1 MCPERRAEL
10 DYIGGLFDVPQS
22 YQPIIS
28 GGGQCLAVRA
38 EFHRIDCLFVAC
50 DEGAKGHRRVDGE
63 VPQFHHAGASN
74 GEEAPVGTASDRID
88 CVVIPFKWV
97 SRGELDALGP

>member
-28 GGGQCLAVRA
+28 GGGQCLAVR
-38 EFHRIDCLFVAC
+38 VNS
-50 DEGAKGHRRVDGE
+50 
-63 VPQFHHAGASN
+63 QN
-74 GEEAPVGTASDRID
+74 
-88 CVVIPFKWV
+88 
-97 SRGELDALGP
+97 